1 MASLP
6 VCPRTR
12 APTPSPHAWGGGW
25 YAGRCLPCL
34 RPRLP
39 GLPPGVA
46 SSNPP
51 PPPPALLRIRG
62 LRSPTQFA
70 LTFVHRGIKYVQKR
84 AQTLAVLPGLFTSGV
99 LCEPRRSEDEHR
111 PRPPP
116 SPPTPAAARPHP
128 RPHPRGGST
137 RGPAYRSAQWVASSR
152 WACGRVRLLPLR
164 VMFVKDDATSLTT
177 VWSGLGDRKEGHTQS
192 GRTLGRP
199 GASHAACGSPLS
211 ALPQMC
217 PRPAPSA

>member
-111 PRPPP
+111 PRHPPP
-116 SPPTPAAARPHP
+116 PPPPRGPTRGHTREAAPPEARPTD
-128 RPHPRGGST
+128 RLSGFRARGG
-137 RGPAYRSAQWVASSR
+137 
-152 WACGRVRLLPLR
+152 RV
-164 VMFVKDDATSLTT
+164 
-177 VWSGLGDRKEGHTQS
+177 
-192 GRTLGRP
+192 
-199 GASHAACGSPLS
+199 GASGFSHS
-211 ALPQMC
+211 ALC
-217 PRPAPSA
+217 L